1 MLLLRLLGVSDA
13 AVDLVWLT
21 SALRGSGDDELADL
35 LERAATRELRE
46 LALAADEPRRSV
58 QRTGVASLCRGRYT
72 PSVSAGTDSSGPAAD
87 DAAMNSTSSRK
98 EDVMFK
104 STATSLA
111 FFAVVLTVGL
121 LGMIL
126 VGSASA
132 GTGKATFNDFTFT
145 HQVDKASPVLA
156 K

>member
-1 MLLLRLLGVSDA
+1 
-13 AVDLVWLT
+13 
-21 SALRGSGDDELADL
+21 
-35 LERAATRELRE
+35 
-46 LALAADEPRRSV
+46 
-58 QRTGVASLCRGRYT
+58 
-72 PSVSAGTDSSGPAAD
+72 
-87 DAAMNSTSSRK
+87 MNSTSSRK

-111 FFAVVLTVGL
+111 FFAVVLTVAL